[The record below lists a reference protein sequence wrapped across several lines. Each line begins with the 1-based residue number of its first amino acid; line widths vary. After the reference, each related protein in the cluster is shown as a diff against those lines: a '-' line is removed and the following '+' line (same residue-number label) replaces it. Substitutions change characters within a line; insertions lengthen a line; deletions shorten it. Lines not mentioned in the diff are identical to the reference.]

1 MASSL
6 GIRNNVKTVVKV
18 SEPEFPAISFFF
30 LSEKKLEHKSISH
43 GRGIFQN

>member
-6 GIRNNVKTVVKV
+6 GIRNNVKTMVKI

-30 LSEKKLEHKSISH
+30 FFLKWEKI
-43 GRGIFQN
+43 RTQVNITW